1 MEEFAFGYDDDML
14 GDVVS
19 GNRKKKLKF
28 LSFKDVSRSH
38 HSFYKTQD
46 PRPPL
51 MILEC
56 DGTNVMMINISP
68 QMINQSET
76 VEVADGAD
84 CSIMVRNITSG
95 KNLT

>member
-1 MEEFAFGYDDDML
+1 
-14 GDVVS
+14 
-19 GNRKKKLKF
+19 
-28 LSFKDVSRSH
+28 
-38 HSFYKTQD
+38 
-46 PRPPL
+46 
-51 MILEC
+51 MILDC
-56 DGTNVMMINISP
+56 DDTNVMMINISP